1 MTSGERVRA
10 ALAGEHVDRVPLC
23 FWHHFKPEGSG
34 ERLAQMTYEFFVEK
48 FKLDIVKIMP
58 DLPYPTPETTQW
70 DQLPRLGLD
79 TPSFQQ
85 QLICIRQLRSQLG
98 SDFPLILT
106 LFSPFTY
113 IARFIGKPQA
123 IEQARQNTS
132 VLEKGMATIA
142 ANLHDL
148 VQAAPARVGVGA
160 EDGRRGPVAE
170 QDARPPVLPVGDG
183 AEPGRADRS
192 AVVSWPGR

>member
-1 MTSGERVRA
+1 MTTPSTPMTPTERVRA
-10 ALAGEHVDRVPLC
+10 ALAGEHVARVPLC
-23 FWHHFKPEGSG
+23 FWHHFKTEGSG
-34 ERLAQMTYEFFVEK
+34 ERLAEMTMEFFRTK

-58 DLPYPTPETTQW
+58 DLPYPTPQTTQW
-70 DQLPRLGLD
+70 DKLPRLGLD

-85 QLICIRQLRSQLG
+85 QLVCIRQLRSQLG

-123 IEQARQNTS
+123 VEQARQNAS
-132 VLEKGMATIA
+132 VLEKGMTTIA

-148 VQAAPARVGVGA
+148 MLAAIEAGA
-160 EDGRRGPVAE
+160 SGIFFSCMCATNWDFTREEDA
-170 QDARPPVLPVGDG
+170 
-183 AEPGRADRS
+183 
-192 AVVSWPGR
+192 